1 MKIVLLI
8 LFIIII
14 LIVIAFL
21 YSAMKL
27 SSMIEKEND
36 KNGKDME

>member
-1 MKIVLLI
+1 MKIVLMI

-14 LIVIAFL
+14 LIVIAFIFC
-21 YSAMKL
+21 AMKL
-27 SSMIEKEND
+27 NSIIEKEND

>member
-1 MKIVLLI
+1 MKIVLMI

-21 YSAMKL
+21 CCAMRL